1 MAFVLKLLFFLR
13 FVWFLSELLNTV
25 GHCVSVSSSG
35 VHVPAVP
42 QPGLYPFPGRVSQR
56 HKASEPPG
64 GPRIGH
70 PQTLWLWQVSNISRL
85 WADLSVCIF
94 HFCIVVTISVSL
106 WIFSLLSV
114 CVALFLG
121 LRFPCVDHSCLFLC
135 LGRLHATVKTN
146 TLANPRFTPTASLI
160 LNCLFWILQCKAT
173 SSRGAECFLYL
184 LAVLSCP
191 RAHIW
196 CHRLHVQYWHLVS
209 RLCVG
214 RAAAG
219 SAHLPRRQ
227 RCGPASRDHQGT
239 VRVL

>member
-1 MAFVLKLLFFLR
+1 M
-13 FVWFLSELLNTV
+13 SELLNTV
-25 GHCVSVSSSG
+25 GHRVSVSSSG

-85 WADLSVCIF
+85 RADLSVCIF

-121 LRFPCVDHSCLFLC
+121 LRAFPLWIT
-135 LGRLHATVKTN
+135 HA
-146 TLANPRFTPTASLI
+146 FFMSGSLTCYCENKHTGKSKVHTDCESHPE
-160 LNCLFWILQCKAT
+160 LSVFWILQCKAT
-173 SSRGAECFLYL
+173 SSRGAKCFLYL

>member
-1 MAFVLKLLFFLR
+1 MKTVQESWWWLVARTSPVRYKWLLFLNCYFFFFR
-13 FVWFLSELLNTV
+13 FVWFLSELLNTD
-25 GHCVSVSSSG
+25 GHRVSVSSSG

-85 WADLSVCIF
+85 RADLSVCIF

-121 LRFPCVDHSCLFLC
+121 LRFPCVDHSCLFYVWVAYML
-135 LGRLHATVKTN
+135 LWKQTHWQIQGSHRLRVSSWTV
-146 TLANPRFTPTASLI
+146 
-160 LNCLFWILQCKAT
+160 
-173 SSRGAECFLYL
+173 CFLN
-184 LAVLSCP
+184 P
-191 RAHIW
+191 P
-196 CHRLHVQYWHLVS
+196 VQS
-209 RLCVG
+209 N
-214 RAAAG
+214 
-219 SAHLPRRQ
+219 
-227 RCGPASRDHQGT
+227 
-239 VRVL
+239 